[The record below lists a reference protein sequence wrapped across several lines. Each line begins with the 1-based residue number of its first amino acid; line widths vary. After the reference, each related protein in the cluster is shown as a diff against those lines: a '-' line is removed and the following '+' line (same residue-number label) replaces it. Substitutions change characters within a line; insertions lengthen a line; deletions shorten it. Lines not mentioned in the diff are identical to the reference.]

1 MIKPNTPSLRTG
13 MDRGEL
19 HSDSNIAIRNAAL
32 RVGIIGLSAR
42 VRSLHFWWALV
53 LCNCSPVTDSES
65 IEM

>member
-1 MIKPNTPSLRTG
+1 